1 MKLSYRIILIV
12 ASVFLIWI
20 FFWAIFSPKQE
31 ISERIYQT
39 IKEQEQLADL
49 AFKQV
54 TFEEISE
61 GQKYWQL
68 KAVQA
73 TVNKST
79 QIATLKDA
87 NGTFFKN
94 GKPVLRFR
102 SPAALWDMKHKEILL
117 DNPLGYDVK
126 LDDKIASLIKTLKK
140 TRFSVFNLPKLYK
153 KSQGYWF
160 QANNLSW
167 KLADKKLLC
176 TGGIM
181 LNKGEITGYADK
193 LESDVGLEQ
202 IKLEGKPRIVIEPQ
216 RSSPITLEAKIFEV
230 ISAEDRI
237 IAKGDPTITW
247 QTARVKAKNL
257 EYLQSKEILMLKN
270 HVRIVYNDI
279 QAWGRSAKYLTEK
292 GLITIS
298 GNARATQGDNVLTG
312 DAVNVSLKDKKI
324 SVLGQGKVVISEEE
338 LK

>member
-1 MKLSYRIILIV
+1 MKLSYRLILII
-12 ASVFLIWI
+12 ASLFLIWI

-31 ISERIYQT
+31 ISERIYET
-39 IKEQEQLADL
+39 IREQEKRADL
-49 AFKQV
+49 AFKEV

-61 GQKYWQL
+61 GKKYWQL

-87 NGTFFKN
+87 KGTFFKE
-94 GKPVLRFR
+94 GKAVLRFR
-102 SPAALWDMKHKEILL
+102 SPAALWDMKDKEILL
-117 DNPLGYDVK
+117 DNPLGWDVK
-126 LDDKIASLIKTLKK
+126 LDKKIASLVKTLKK
-140 TRFSVFNLPKLYK
+140 TKFSVFSLPKLYK
-153 KSQGYWF
+153 KSLGYWF

-181 LNKGEITGYADK
+181 LTKGEITGYADK

-202 IKLEGKPRIVIEPQ
+202 IKLEGNPRIVIEPQ
-216 RSSPITLEAKIFEV
+216 HSTPITLEAKVFEV
-230 ISAEDRI
+230 ISVEDRI
-237 IAKGDPTITW
+237 IARGNPTITW
-247 QTARVKAKNL
+247 QSATITAKNL
-257 EYLQSKEILMLKN
+257 EYLQAEEVLILKDR
-270 HVRIVYNDI
+270 VSIVYNDI
-279 QAWGRSAKYLTEK
+279 RAWGQSAKYLTEK

-298 GNARATQGDNVLTG
+298 GNARAKQGNNVLSG
-312 DAVNVSLKDKKI
+312 ESVNVSLKDKKI
-324 SVLGQGKVVISEEE
+324 SVLGQGKVVITEEE